1 MPEPIPFVIEQ
12 GVHGERAYDIYSRLL
27 KDRIVFVNGA
37 IDTEMSQLVI
47 AQILFLAS
55 ESKDKP
61 IDLYVNSPGGEVTA
75 GMSIFDTMRNVP
87 CHVNTYCVGMAA
99 SMAAVLLAAGDTRY
113 ALPNAEIMI
122 HQPLGGARGPAADI
136 EIEAKWILRTKEKL
150 ERILSELTGQPLEKI
165 KRDTDRNFWMSAQEA
180 KEYGLIDEIV
190 IPTKPSVRR
199 SR

>member
-1 MPEPIPFVIEQ
+1 MAEPIPFVIEQ
-12 GVHGERAYDIYSRLL
+12 GVHGERAFDIYSRLL

-47 AQILFLAS
+47 AQMLYLAS
-55 ESKDKP
+55 ESKEKP
-61 IDLYVNSPGGEVTA
+61 IDLYINSPGGEVTA

-87 CHVNTYCVGMAA
+87 CTVNAYCVGMAA
-99 SMAAVLLAAGDTRY
+99 SMAAVLLAAGDKRY

-136 EIEAKWILRTKEKL
+136 EIEAKWIVRTKEKL
-150 ERILSELTGQPLEKI
+150 ERILSELTGQPIDKI

-180 KEYGLIDEIV
+180 KDYGVIDEIV
-190 IPTKPSVRR
+190 VPTKPRARR
-199 SR
+199 GM

>member
-1 MPEPIPFVIEQ
+1 MPESIPFVIEQ

-47 AQILFLAS
+47 AQMLFLAS

-136 EIEAKWILRTKEKL
+136 EIEAKWIVRTKEKL
-150 ERILSELTGQPLEKI
+150 ERILSELTGQPIDKI

-180 KEYGLIDEIV
+180 KEYGLIDDIV
-190 IPTKPSVRR
+190 VPTKPSVVRGR
-199 SR
+199 